1 MAVRLRGVGDGLV
14 AGLATRVR
22 PGPTRTLGSVRV
34 KDNLGRMA
42 AGTLIAGFLVAI
54 LMLPYAAAMGFGAT
68 EVASAVKQSDDV
80 SLDQPAPE
88 TTTITDKDGNTIA
101 SIYEQN
107 RSWVPLSQMSKYL
120 TNGIVAIEDRRFY
133 QHRGVDWRGTARAAL
148 GQLTGSAS
156 SGGGST
162 ITQQYIK
169 NYLFLVVA
177 KTDAEK
183 AAAIEV
189 TPIRKL
195 REARMAINL
204 EQQQTKD
211 QILEDYLNTV
221 AFAPSVY
228 GAQAAS
234 QYFFGKNAIDL
245 DLNEAATLA
254 GMVNNPNRY
263 NPFTESGP
271 PQVEKRRNLVLDD
284 MARDKYISQEVATQ
298 FKALPLTATRHPRP
312 SGCIAA
318 DNSAT
323 NGYFCQYV
331 LDYLANL
338 PNDGGITYDQLS
350 TGGYTITTTLDP
362 DVMAAS
368 VAAVTANAN
377 PATPDTAR
385 IADVMAVVEPSTN
398 PAATGRPVLALAVN
412 RPYGLDKA
420 QGQTTLKLATTF
432 APLGAG
438 STFKMFTAAAAMEK
452 SLGTDSVID
461 SPAEYTSP
469 LTPTSTVSNASEN
482 YPTTMTLERAL
493 ATSPNTAFVALE
505 DQVGLTDVTAMA
517 VKLGL
522 RGYNLPAGEVDRSLA
537 SYGGTYA
544 DQVVQ
549 QKITS
554 FTLGVSPVSPLELS
568 NTGATI
574 ASNGMWC
581 PPTPVAA
588 ITDRDGNPV
597 QWSQLACEQVVD
609 SKLASS
615 LAQAMEPDIT
625 ADFGSAHASLEAA
638 GWGDRP
644 AAGKTGT
651 TQNYKSSA
659 FLGFTP
665 YYSGATIVFDYDNG
679 PQPICRTPTLRTCT
693 TEEAQGG
700 AGMSGGSVP
709 AKTWGDAMTPLHAGK
724 EVLDF
729 PPATL
734 LYQKGSGNTSIVNV
748 IGQQVDA
755 ARSTLTAAGYTVP
768 DDYVQPEANA
778 AAAGTVL
785 DQSPKTSAI
794 PGASVKLVVST
805 GPAG

>member
-1 MAVRLRGVGDGLV
+1 M
-14 AGLATRVR
+14 
-22 PGPTRTLGSVRV
+22 RV

-42 AGTLIAGFLVAI
+42 AGTLIAGFLVAV
-54 LMLPYAAAMGFGAT
+54 LMLPYAAAAGFGAT

-80 SLDQPAPE
+80 TLDLRAPE
-88 TTTITDKDGNTIA
+88 LTTVTDNAGTPIA
-101 SIYEQN
+101 SIYTQN
-107 RSWVPLSQMSKYL
+107 RSWVPLAQMSKYL

-133 QHRGVDWRGTARAAL
+133 QHKGVDWRGTARAAL
-148 GQLTGSAS
+148 GQISGSAS

-204 EQQQTKD
+204 EQTHSKD

-228 GAQAAS
+228 GAQAAA
-234 QYFFGKNAIDL
+234 QYFFGKNAVDL
-245 DLNEAATLA
+245 DLNEAAILA
-254 GMVNNPNRY
+254 GMVNNPNKY
-263 NPFTESGP
+263 NPFTENGP
-271 PQVEKRRNLVLDD
+271 PQVQQRRDRVLDT
-284 MARDKYISQEVATQ
+284 MVRDGYISNSVSAAT
-298 FKALPLTATRHPRP
+298 KALPLTATRHPKP
-312 SGCIAA
+312 NGCIAA
-318 DNSAT
+318 DNAAT

-331 LDYLANL
+331 LDYLSNL
-338 PNDGGITYDQLS
+338 PNDGGFTLDTLQA
-350 TGGYTITTTLDP
+350 GGYTIKTTLDP

-377 PATPDTAR
+377 PASPDTAR

-412 RPYGLDKA
+412 RPYGLDQA
-420 QGQTTLKLATTF
+420 QGQTVTRLATTF

-438 STFKMFTAAAAMEK
+438 STFKMFTAAAALEK
-452 SLGTDSVID
+452 SLGTDSIID
-461 SPAEYTSP
+461 SPAIYTSP
-469 LTPTSTVSNASEN
+469 LAPTHEFKNASEN
-482 YPTTMTLERAL
+482 YPATMTLQRAL

-505 DQVGLTDVTAMA
+505 DQVGLADVTSMA

-522 RGYNLPAGEVDRSLA
+522 RGYNLPAGEVERGFASLA
-537 SYGGTYA
+537 GSYA

-549 QKITS
+549 QKIAS

-568 NTGATI
+568 NSGATV

-581 PPTPVAA
+581 PPTPVAS
-588 ITDRDGNPV
+588 ITDRDGNAV

-609 SKLASS
+609 PKLASS
-615 LAQAMEPDIT
+615 LAQAMEPDVT
-625 ADFGSAHASLEAA
+625 ADFGTAHASLQAA
-638 GWGDRP
+638 GWGSRP

-651 TQNYKSSA
+651 TEDYKSSA

-700 AGMSGGSVP
+700 QGMSGGSVP

-724 EVLDF
+724 ENLDF

-734 LYQKGSGNTSIVNV
+734 QYQKGTGGTSVVNV
-748 IGQQVDA
+748 IGQQVDT
-755 ARSTLTAAGYTVP
+755 ARATLAAAGYTVP
-768 DDYVQPEANA
+768 DDYLKPRQDP

-785 DQSPKTSAI
+785 DQSPKSSAI
-794 PGASVKLVVST
+794 PGAAVNLVVSS